1 MSGGPLPGLCPATA
15 PDRLTQPIEEL
26 AVPESRSRKKAKRQ
40 TKPSTPTGRE
50 PHKLGGGR
58 WVVPV
63 MLTLLI
69 VGLLWIV
76 VFYLAGSDIP
86 FMADLGYWNLGIG
99 MGMILLGLITAM
111 KWE

>member
-1 MSGGPLPGLCPATA
+1 
-15 PDRLTQPIEEL
+15 
-26 AVPESRSRKKAKRQ
+26 VPVSRSRKKAKNKA
-40 TKPSTPTGRE
+40 TAASTPGGPTPQRV
-50 PHKLGGGR
+50 GGGR

-76 VFYLAGSDIP
+76 VFYLAGSEIP
-86 FMADLGYWNLGIG
+86 LMSDLGYWNLGIG
-99 MGMILLGLITAM
+99 MGMILLGLVTAM

>member
-1 MSGGPLPGLCPATA
+1 MPK
-15 PDRLTQPIEEL
+15 
-26 AVPESRSRKKAKRQ
+26 SRSRKESKSRPQPPQATGKAK
-40 TKPSTPTGRE
+40 
-50 PHKLGGGR
+50 GGGR

-76 VFYLAGSDIP
+76 VFYLAGTEIP
-86 FMADLGYWNLGIG
+86 VMSDLGYWNLGIG